1 MDGRRPGRRKTPGAQ
16 DPAYRPARPPGTWSP
31 APTEGGS
38 AVGQQE
44 RSRYL
49 SRFLNTSRRPTA
61 RRRPKIRSCTLGF
74 VCIALAWRPDAVPG
88 GNIPSQLPAELA
100 PGVGGEIDWD
110 AIAWR
115 GDHPS
120 NRNRSMLRA
129 ESRHRSCRRPR
140 LPRALL
146 LVEVLG
152 DVGGRE
158 AGKASGGLKDVV
170 LCPVFVVQWR
180 LSGGPRIA
188 AGNRVGSCP

>member
-1 MDGRRPGRRKTPGAQ
+1 MVAERCAARRPGTGSGLQASSS
-16 DPAYRPARPPGTWSP
+16 ARHLVTC
-31 APTEGGS
+31 ANGGRQR
-38 AVGQQE
+38 VGQQE

-100 PGVGGEIDWD
+100 PGVGGEIDGMPSLGEAITR
-110 AIAWR
+110 AIATDR
-115 GDHPS
+115 CSEP
-120 NRNRSMLRA
+120 

-188 AGNRVGSCP
+188 AGNRVGPCP

>member
-1 MDGRRPGRRKTPGAQ
+1 MCSSAVVRQPSAQ
-16 DPAYRPARPPGTWSP
+16 VGDPCGQNPAYRPARPPGTWSP

-100 PGVGGEIDWD
+100 PGVGGEIDGMPSLGEAITR
-110 AIAWR
+110 AIATDR
-115 GDHPS
+115 CSERKVVTDP
-120 NRNRSMLRA
+120 A
-129 ESRHRSCRRPR
+129 
-140 LPRALL
+140 
-146 LVEVLG
+146 
-152 DVGGRE
+152 GGRGFRAPCCWLRCSATSGVGKQVKHR
-158 AGKASGGLKDVV
+158 AG
-170 LCPVFVVQWR
+170 
-180 LSGGPRIA
+180 
-188 AGNRVGSCP
+188 